1 MFLLFTWNSLVL
13 WLLFF
18 CLVVCCW
25 VGGFFHPF
33 SAGWESCLS
42 SFHCVN
48 IMLMPQKGRRDEALL
63 PATVTISV
71 HEKKLEKEVICCIS
85 QELKTCLCLCSLSS
99 LLLQLIS
106 NYIWKLGYVF
116 AEFLKYRSSQCACLV
131 QRCILACHNY
141 ITGQSLNA
149 DNQNGYLFFGNG

>member
-1 MFLLFTWNSLVL
+1 MFLLFTWSSLVL

-18 CLVVCCW
+18 CW
-25 VGGFFHPF
+25 FFF
-33 SAGWESCLS
+33 SIFSEQGENPVFPLFIVFS
-42 SFHCVN
+42 
-48 IMLMPQKGRRDEALL
+48 IMLMPQKGRKDEALI
-63 PATVTISV
+63 PAPLTISV
-71 HEKKLEKEVICCIS
+71 HEKQLEKEVICCIS

-99 LLLQLIS
+99 LLLQLTS

-116 AEFLKYRSSQCACLV
+116 AEFLKYCSSQCACLV

-149 DNQNGYLFFGNG
+149 HNQNGYLFFGKG